1 MLYFESLKDKFALNE
16 KQLNKFVFYY
26 EFLKQENQK
35 MNLTSLIS
43 LSDVCYK
50 HFYDS
55 LILKEIFNFNTVTNL
70 CDVGSG
76 AGFPSFPLKILFPH
90 LKIVIIES
98 SLKKIN
104 FLKQLESHLELD
116 NICFFHQRVEQ
127 YDIEK
132 NGSYDCVVARALAR
146 LEIILKWCVPL
157 VKKKGYFI
165 AMKGKNFQ
173 QELEANKKIIKQIR
187 VKLVSAK
194 TLELPMQLGTRT
206 NLLFQTE

>member
-1 MLYFESLKDKFALNE
+1 MLYFESLKDKFSLNK
-16 KQLNKFVFYY
+16 KQLNKFFFYY
-26 EFLKQENQK
+26 KFLKQENQK
-35 MNLTSLIS
+35 INLTSLIS

-55 LILKEIFNFNTVTNL
+55 LILKEILNFNTVKNL

-76 AGFPSFPLKILFPH
+76 AGFPSFPLKILYPH

-104 FLKQLESHLELD
+104 FLKQLSSYLELD
-116 NICFFHQRVEQ
+116 NIYFFHKRVEQ
-127 YDIEK
+127 YKIKK
-132 NGSYDCVVARALAR
+132 NGIYDCVVTRALAK
-146 LEIILKWCVPL
+146 LELILKWCIPL

-173 QELEANKKIIKQIR
+173 QELYTSQKIIKKTKI
-187 VKLVSAK
+187 KLVSKK
-194 TLELPMQLGTRT
+194 TLELPMQLGKRA